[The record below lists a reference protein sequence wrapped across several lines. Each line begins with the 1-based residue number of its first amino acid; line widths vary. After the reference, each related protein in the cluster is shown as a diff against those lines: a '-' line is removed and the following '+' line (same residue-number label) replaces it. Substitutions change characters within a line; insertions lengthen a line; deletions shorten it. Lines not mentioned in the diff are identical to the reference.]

1 MTKIEQFPS
10 ISQETLAEIIGVT
23 RSRVSVFMNR
33 RVAHISIL
41 SKKTASAGEDSK
53 QLRGSCL
60 EAARPATACYG
71 RK

>member
-33 RVAHISIL
+33 RVAHISI
-41 SKKTASAGEDSK
+41 
-53 QLRGSCL
+53 CH
-60 EAARPATACYG
+60 
-71 RK
+71 